1 METKRKK
8 RNKSKCFGIFIWL
21 FPTTLS
27 FNIPASR
34 DKVSFILIY
43 RWRCLPSVM
52 LTVKSDF
59 ETRETSFET
68 QALSLVM
75 WSEQTVYHPWVS
87 GSLTMKWER
96 QLCHS
101 QKAERMKSDAG
112 CESLNLKSNLSFPD
126 ARGPSLPPSS
136 EGLGFDTMTELS
148 SPGTGWSPVPG
159 LSVMHLHLSQDTE
172 QR

>member
-1 METKRKK
+1 MQILVLGWPDNWNPASHQLLSRSSLSIATT
-8 RNKSKCFGIFIWL
+8 FGINFA

-126 ARGPSLPPSS
+126 AQAPC
-136 EGLGFDTMTELS
+136 
-148 SPGTGWSPVPG
+148 
-159 LSVMHLHLSQDTE
+159 H
-172 QR
+172 